1 MLFPAVLGDVVRLR
15 TVNRVEGV
23 NRREAAVVAGDVVG
37 AVLVVH
43 ADQHAVVHRPGVEA
57 AVDLVI
63 QGDGVHLLV
72 RAGIAAIQLGVIQ
85 PACGIHL
92 VQLDFGVQVAQ
103 LLAHRPAAVKQ
114 VLDVIADHVFPT
126 IVLVVIVLA
135 LEEGVGDFLTAVRY
149 NGALIWQ
156 AGVAAAFRIAVQVGH
171 QIQTG
176 AVGDTPGQARH
187 QGVTLFFERIELGI
201 SIAGHPAEAHRHAV
215 VIINR
220 AGHVEHRPTLVIV
233 TGEELNLPARI
244 ERWLTGGER
253 HNPARR

>member
-1 MLFPAVLGDVVRLR
+1 M
-15 TVNRVEGV
+15 ESV

-43 ADQHAVVHRPGVEA
+43 ADQHAVVYRPGIEA

-72 RAGIAAIQLGVIQ
+72 GAGIAAVQLGVIQ

-171 QIQTG
+171 
-176 AVGDTPGQARH
+176 
-187 QGVTLFFERIELGI
+187 
-201 SIAGHPAEAHRHAV
+201 
-215 VIINR
+215 
-220 AGHVEHRPTLVIV
+220 
-233 TGEELNLPARI
+233 
-244 ERWLTGGER
+244 
-253 HNPARR
+253 